1 MPEAFALHPQ
11 LAADTVDVADFKLC
25 TIRLMNCRAV
35 PWLILVPRRSGVTE
49 IIDLPPAEQLQ
60 LMEEIAAVSALLR
73 SLFAPRKL
81 NVAALGNVVPQLHVH
96 AIARSESDA
105 AWPKPVWGNLPMDNY
120 SAAELAEMISR
131 LRTALAARDIH

>member
-1 MPEAFALHPQ
+1 MPEAFLLHPQ

-35 PWLILVPRRSGVTE
+35 PWLILVPRRGAITE

-60 LMEEIAAVSALLR
+60 LMEEIAAASTLLR
-73 SLFAPRKL
+73 SLFAPRKI

-96 AIARSESDA
+96 VIARSESDA
-105 AWPKPVWGNLPMDNY
+105 AWPKPVWGNLPMDHY
-120 SAAELAEMISR
+120 AAAEQGEMVSM
-131 LRTALAARDIH
+131 LRTALSVRDIH